1 MCFLKQIPVN
11 ENNSKKIE
19 TWGELM
25 TEMEKRNKKKQGEL
39 TEEEKLEVF
48 ME

>member
-1 MCFLKQIPVN
+1 MKQIPVS
-11 ENNSKKIE
+11 EGNSKKIE

-25 TEMEKRNKKKQGEL
+25 TEMEKRNKKKKGEL
-39 TEEEKLEVF
+39 TEEEKLEIF

>member
-1 MCFLKQIPVN
+1 MKQIPVS
-11 ENNSKKIE
+11 EDNNKKIE

-25 TEMEKRNKKKQGEL
+25 TEMEKRNKKKKGDL
-39 TEEEKLEVF
+39 TEEEKLENF